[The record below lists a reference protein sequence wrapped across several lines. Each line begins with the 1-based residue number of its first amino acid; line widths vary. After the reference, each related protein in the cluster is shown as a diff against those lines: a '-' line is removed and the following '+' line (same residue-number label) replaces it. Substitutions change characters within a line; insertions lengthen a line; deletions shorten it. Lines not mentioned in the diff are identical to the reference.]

1 MGWRVESE
9 RDWEST
15 RNGASA
21 AQVTGEGEEDRRGL
35 PKETAVE
42 GKGKGRGDGTGGA
55 PPLLLLAFP
64 FRCRRS
70 GDWHRRVD

>member
-15 RNGASA
+15 RW
-21 AQVTGEGEEDRRGL
+21 GECEAGVGEDLRRRGL
-35 PKETAVE
+35 PNVTAVE
-42 GKGKGRGDGTGGA
+42 VKGGERGDGTGGA

-70 GDWHRRVD
+70 GD